1 MLNTL
6 TKRPQS
12 SSSAN
17 LDRPLSPFS
26 SLATVIKN
34 HEMNH
39 SAPVEELNLRVH
51 RTYTSSDENK
61 SERSDSVLADDRSD
75 LFDPNFDFDAG
86 ILGLTILSVE
96 EDSPYAEVRSAVA
109 NFDDPDM
116 PVSTIRAWVLG
127 IIWTVLLAGINQ
139 VIVYRF
145 PSILITNFVALLVI
159 FPCGQAWARVCPS
172 ISVLKMPLN
181 PGPFSIKEH
190 VLSSIMA
197 SVAAQSA
204 YSTDIIA
211 VQRVFYGEIY
221 SFLCNDKPSFLE
233 FQWMLTVST
242 QLIGLSLGGVMHKF
256 LVAPP
261 SMIWPNTLVQ
271 CALLNTLH
279 SQQYAGIGRHRGP
292 SRERFFLMGFI
303 GAVLWST
310 IFSWVSSTA
319 LSTDRLSNYS
329 QPCWI
334 APNNL
339 ANYRRFQSG
348 LGLSMITFDWNQI
361 AYIGSPYVPQHVI
374 ISLRLATPWW
384 SEANVVVGFIL
395 FYVII
400 TPIFYYTNVWYSQ
413 YLPMVASHAFDNT
426 GNSYNLTRVLTN
438 GAFNLQAYKDYSP
451 LYLPCVVSSLS
462 FRTCQTLQR
471 RMNFVIAYGLS
482 FIAIGSTVTHGII
495 YLRKPTLMHFRR
507 SLQEQPDIHARLMTK
522 YAQVRGWYYACVF
535 VVTFAMACLCI
546 ELWPTGMSVWELLVA
561 LGIAGVLVLPIAMI
575 QAVTNRQIPMNVFT
589 ELISGFLL
597 PGTVTFSVLT
607 FGYITTFQA
616 IAFTQDFKLGHY
628 MKIPPLVMFW
638 AQIASTLIAGSVQLG
653 VQMWL
658 FANVPDMCSKTQ
670 KDQFTCQNVQVFGTA
685 SIIWGAIGS
694 RLQFTEGHLYYR
706 KSSLLPHLLSLM
718 YCFLI
723 GAACPAIL
731 WALTKKFPRSKLG
744 YVNVIFGGPA
754 YVPPANSVN
763 YLTWAFVGFIFQHLI
778 RRRRFLW
785 WAKYNY
791 VLSAALDGGTAVGV
805 ILIYFCLQY
814 PLNGTIGI
822 NTIQK
827 WWGNTVY
834 TRTLDWKS
842 PSLKILAPGETFG
855 YDFNLQRA
863 K

>member
-1 MLNTL
+1 
-6 TKRPQS
+6 
-12 SSSAN
+12 
-17 LDRPLSPFS
+17 
-26 SLATVIKN
+26 
-34 HEMNH
+34 MNH
-39 SAPVEELNLRVH
+39 SAPLEELNLRVH

-61 SERSDSVLADDRSD
+61 SER
-75 LFDPNFDFDAG
+75 
-86 ILGLTILSVE
+86 LTILSVE

-221 SFLCNDKPSFLE
+221 SFL

-242 QLIGLSLGGVMHKF
+242 QLIGLSLGGVMHRF

-303 GAVLWST
+303 GAVLWTFLPSYLFT
-310 IFSWVSSTA
+310 ALSIFSWGLNPIDSDTYK
-319 LSTDRLSNYS
+319 TT
-329 QPCWI
+329 
-334 APNNL
+334 
-339 ANYRRFQSG
+339 RFQSG

-361 AYIGSPYVPQHVI
+361 AYIGSPV
-374 ISLRLATPWW
+374 AGW
-384 SEANVVVGFIL
+384 SEANVVVGFIM

-451 LYLPCVVSSLS
+451 LYLP
-462 FRTCQTLQR
+462 
-471 RMNFVIAYGLS
+471 MNFVIAYGLS

-507 SLQEQPDIHARLMTK
+507 SLQEQPDVHARLMTK

-546 ELWPTGMSVWELLVA
+546 ELWPTGMSIWELLVA

-597 PGTVTFSVLT
+597 PGQPVAMMLYT

-653 VQMWL
+653 VQMWC
-658 FANVPDMCSKTQ
+658 VDHR
-670 KDQFTCQNVQVFGTA
+670 NVQVFGTA
-685 SIIWGAIGS
+685 SIIWGAVGS
-694 RLQFTEGHLYYR
+694 RLQFTDGHLYY
-706 KSSLLPHLLSLM
+706 PLM

-731 WALTKKFPRSKLG
+731 WVLTKKFPRSKLG
-744 YVNVIFGGPA
+744 YINVIFGGPA
-754 YVPPANSVN
+754 YVPPANSIN
-763 YLTWAFVGFIFQHLI
+763 YLTWAFVGFIFQHLV

-791 VLSAALDGGTAVGV
+791 
-805 ILIYFCLQY
+805 Y
-814 PLNGTIGI
+814 PLNGTIGM

-842 PSLKILAPGETFG
+842 PPLRALAPGETFG
-855 YDFNLQRA
+855 YDFNLDREI
-863 K
+863 

>member
-1 MLNTL
+1 MNRSALVEDLDL
-6 TKRPQS
+6 T
-12 SSSAN
+12 
-17 LDRPLSPFS
+17 
-26 SLATVIKN
+26 
-34 HEMNH
+34 
-39 SAPVEELNLRVH
+39 VH
-51 RTYTSSDENK
+51 RTFTSSDEGK
-61 SERSDSVLADDRSD
+61 DD

-86 ILGLTILSVE
+86 ILE

-145 PSILITNFVALLVI
+145 PSILITSFVALLVI
-159 FPCGQAWARVCPS
+159 FPCGQAWARLCPS
-172 ISVLKMPLN
+172 ISVLKRPLN

-190 VLSSIMA
+190 VCSSHLDFSDAPWLINFIFQVLSAVMA

-221 SFLCNDKPSFLE
+221 SFL

-242 QLIGLSLGGVMHKF
+242 QLIGLSLGGMMHRF

-292 SRERFFLMGFI
+292 SRERFFLMAFI
-303 GAVLWST
+303 GAVLWSFLPSYLFT
-310 IFSWVSSTA
+310 ALSIFSWVSFELLPGQRFCSI
-319 LSTDRLSNYS
+319 YS

-334 APNNL
+334 APNNIRVNQL
-339 ANYRRFQSG
+339 FGFQSG

-361 AYIGSPYVPQHVI
+361 AYIGSPYVLH
-374 ISLRLATPWW
+374 LATPWW
-384 SEANVVVGFIL
+384 SEANVVAGFIL

-400 TPIFYYTNVWYSQ
+400 TPIFYYTNIWYSQ
-413 YLPMVASHAFDNT
+413 YLPMVASSAFDNT
-426 GNSYNLTRVLTN
+426 GHVYNLTRVLTN
-438 GAFNLQAYKDYSP
+438 GAFNMQAYEDYSP
-451 LYLPCVVSSLS
+451 LYLS
-462 FRTCQTLQR
+462 
-471 RMNFVIAYGLS
+471 MNFVVAYGLS
-482 FIAIGSTVTHGII
+482 FIAIGATVTHGII
-495 YLRKPTLMHFRR
+495 YLRKPTWLHFKR
-507 SLQEQPDIHARLMTK
+507 SLQEQPDIHARLMSK
-522 YAQVRGWYYACVF
+522 YRRVRGWYYACVF

-546 ELWPTGMSVWELLVA
+546 ELWPTGMAIWELIVA
-561 LGIAGVLVLPIAMI
+561 LGLAMI
-575 QAVTNRQIPMNVFT
+575 QAVTNRQVPMNVFT

-597 PGTVTFSVLT
+597 PGQPVAMMLYT

-653 VQMWL
+653 VQLWL
-658 FANVPDMCSKTQ
+658 
-670 KDQFTCQNVQVFGTA
+670 
-685 SIIWGAIGS
+685 WGAIGS
-694 RLQFTEGHLYYR
+694 SLQFTTGHLYY
-706 KSSLLPHLLSLM
+706 PLM
-718 YCFLI
+718 FCFII

-731 WALTKKFPRSKLG
+731 WVLTKRFPRSKLG
-744 YVNVIFGGPA
+744 YVKVIFGGPA
-754 YVPPANSVN
+754 YVPPANGVN
-763 YLTWAFVGFIFQHLI
+763 YLTWALVGFIFQHLV

-791 VLSAALDGGTAVGV
+791 VLSAALDGGTAVGL

-822 NTIQK
+822 NTVQK

-842 PSLKILAPGETFG
+842 PPLKVLAPGETFG
-855 YDFNLQRA
+855 FVFCSITWVA
-863 K
+863 F

>member
-1 MLNTL
+1 
-6 TKRPQS
+6 
-12 SSSAN
+12 
-17 LDRPLSPFS
+17 
-26 SLATVIKN
+26 
-34 HEMNH
+34 
-39 SAPVEELNLRVH
+39 
-51 RTYTSSDENK
+51 
-61 SERSDSVLADDRSD
+61 

-86 ILGLTILSVE
+86 ILE

-145 PSILITNFVALLVI
+145 PSILITSFVALLVI
-159 FPCGQAWARVCPS
+159 FPCGQAWARLCPS
-172 ISVLKMPLN
+172 ISVLKRPLN

-190 VLSSIMA
+190 VLSAVMA

-221 SFLCNDKPSFLE
+221 SFLCK
-233 FQWMLTVST
+233 WMLTVST
-242 QLIGLSLGGVMHKF
+242 QLIGLSLGGMMHRF

-292 SRERFFLMGFI
+292 SRERFFLMAFI
-303 GAVLWST
+303 GAVLWSFLPSYLFT
-310 IFSWVSSTA
+310 ALSIFSW
-319 LSTDRLSNYS
+319 
-329 QPCWI
+329 PCWI
-334 APNNL
+334 APNNIRVNQL
-339 ANYRRFQSG
+339 FGFQSG

-361 AYIGSPYVPQHVI
+361 AYIGSP
-374 ISLRLATPWW
+374 LATPWW
-384 SEANVVVGFIL
+384 SEANVVAGFIL

-400 TPIFYYTNVWYSQ
+400 TPIFYYTNIWYSQ
-413 YLPMVASHAFDNT
+413 YLPYVELSAFDNT
-426 GNSYNLTRVLTN
+426 GHVYNLTRVLTN
-438 GAFNLQAYKDYSP
+438 GAFNMQAYEDYSP
-451 LYLPCVVSSLS
+451 LYLS
-462 FRTCQTLQR
+462 
-471 RMNFVIAYGLS
+471 MNFVVAYGLS
-482 FIAIGSTVTHGII
+482 FIAIGATVTHGII
-495 YLRKPTLMHFRR
+495 YLRKPTWLHFKR
-507 SLQEQPDIHARLMTK
+507 SLQEQPDIHARLMSK
-522 YAQVRGWYYACVF
+522 YRRVRGWYYACVF

-546 ELWPTGMSVWELLVA
+546 ELWPTGMAIWELIVA
-561 LGIAGVLVLPIAMI
+561 LGLARSGVLIAMI
-575 QAVTNRQIPMNVFT
+575 QAVTNRQVPMNVFT

-597 PGTVTFSVLT
+597 PGITHAFLFYATFSLIFPT
-607 FGYITTFQA
+607 SLA

-653 VQMWL
+653 VQLWL
-658 FANVPDMCSKTQ
+658 HLRSLGLSLSNRDMCSKNQ
-670 KDQFTCQNVQVFGTA
+670 KDQFTCQNVQIFGTA

-694 RLQFTEGHLYYR
+694 SLQFTTGHLYY
-706 KSSLLPHLLSLM
+706 PLM
-718 YCFLI
+718 FCFII

-731 WALTKKFPRSKLG
+731 WVLTKRFPRSKLG
-744 YVNVIFGGPA
+744 YVKLASRVIFGGPA
-754 YVPPANSVN
+754 YVPPANGVN
-763 YLTWAFVGFIFQHLI
+763 YLTWALVGFIFQHLV

-791 VLSAALDGGTAVGV
+791 VLSAALDGGTAVGL
-805 ILIYFCLQY
+805 ILIYFWRVSILQY

-822 NTIQK
+822 NTVQQ

-842 PSLKILAPGETFG
+842 PPLKVLAPGETFG
-855 YDFNLQRA
+855 FVFRNIT
-863 K
+863 

>member
-1 MLNTL
+1 
-6 TKRPQS
+6 
-12 SSSAN
+12 
-17 LDRPLSPFS
+17 
-26 SLATVIKN
+26 
-34 HEMNH
+34 
-39 SAPVEELNLRVH
+39 
-51 RTYTSSDENK
+51 
-61 SERSDSVLADDRSD
+61 
-75 LFDPNFDFDAG
+75 
-86 ILGLTILSVE
+86 
-96 EDSPYAEVRSAVA
+96 
-109 NFDDPDM
+109 M

-221 SFLCNDKPSFLE
+221 SFL

-242 QLIGLSLGGVMHKF
+242 QLIGLSLGGVMHRF

-292 SRERFFLMGFI
+292 SRERFFLMAFI
-303 GAVLWST
+303 GAVLWT
-310 IFSWVSSTA
+310 FLPGYLFTA
-319 LSTDRLSNYS
+319 LSVFSW
-329 QPCWI
+329 PCWI

-339 ANYRRFQSG
+339 KVNQLFGFQSG

-361 AYIGSPYVPQHVI
+361 AYIGSP
-374 ISLRLATPWW
+374 LATPWW

-451 LYLPCVVSSLS
+451 LYLP
-462 FRTCQTLQR
+462 
-471 RMNFVIAYGLS
+471 MNFVIAYGLS

-522 YAQVRGWYYACVF
+522 YPQVRGWYYACVF

-546 ELWPTGMSVWELLVA
+546 ELWPTGMSIWELLVA

-597 PGTVTFSVLT
+597 PGQPVAMMLFKT

-694 RLQFTEGHLYYR
+694 RLQFTEGHSYY
-706 KSSLLPHLLSLM
+706 PLM
-718 YCFLI
+718 FCFLI

-731 WALTKKFPRSKLG
+731 WVLTKKFPRSKLG
-744 YVNVIFGGPA
+744 YINFPVIFGGPA

-763 YLTWAFVGFIFQHLI
+763 YLTWAFVGFIFQHLV

-842 PSLKILAPGETFG
+842 PPLRTLAPGETFG
-855 YDFNLQRA
+855 PSP
-863 K
+863 

>member
-1 MLNTL
+1 MN
-6 TKRPQS
+6 R
-12 SSSAN
+12 SA
-17 LDRPLSPFS
+17 L
-26 SLATVIKN
+26 
-34 HEMNH
+34 
-39 SAPVEELNLRVH
+39 VEDLNLTVH
-51 RTYTSSDENK
+51 RTFTSSDEGK
-61 SERSDSVLADDRSD
+61 SSHDRDD

-86 ILGLTILSVE
+86 ILE

-145 PSILITNFVALLVI
+145 PSILITSFVALLVI
-159 FPCGQAWARVCPS
+159 FPCGQAWARLCPS
-172 ISVLKMPLN
+172 ISVLNRPLN

-190 VLSSIMA
+190 VLSAVMA

-221 SFLCNDKPSFLE
+221 SFL

-242 QLIGLSLGGVMHKF
+242 QLIGLSLGGMMHRF

-292 SRERFFLMGFI
+292 SRERFFLMAFI
-303 GAVLWST
+303 GAVLWSFLPSYLFT
-310 IFSWVSSTA
+310 ALSIFSW
-319 LSTDRLSNYS
+319 
-329 QPCWI
+329 PCWI
-334 APNNL
+334 APNNIRVNQL
-339 ANYRRFQSG
+339 FGFQSG

-361 AYIGSPYVPQHVI
+361 AYIG
-374 ISLRLATPWW
+374 RW
-384 SEANVVVGFIL
+384 SEANVVAGFIL

-400 TPIFYYTNVWYSQ
+400 TPIFYYTNIWYSQ
-413 YLPMVASHAFDNT
+413 YLPMVANSAFDNT
-426 GNSYNLTRVLTN
+426 GHVYNLTRVLTN
-438 GAFNLQAYKDYSP
+438 GAFNMQAYEDYSP
-451 LYLPCVVSSLS
+451 LYLS
-462 FRTCQTLQR
+462 
-471 RMNFVIAYGLS
+471 MNFVVAYGLS
-482 FIAIGSTVTHGII
+482 FIAIGATVTHGII
-495 YLRKPTLMHFRR
+495 YLRKPTWLHFKR
-507 SLQEQPDIHARLMTK
+507 SLQEQPDIHARLMSK
-522 YAQVRGWYYACVF
+522 YRRVRGWYYACVF

-546 ELWPTGMSVWELLVA
+546 ELWPTGMAIWELIVA
-561 LGIAGVLVLPIAMI
+561 LGLAMI
-575 QAVTNRQIPMNVFT
+575 QAVTNRQVPMNVFT

-597 PGTVTFSVLT
+597 PGITYAFLFHSTFFT

-653 VQMWL
+653 VQLWL
-658 FANVPDMCSKTQ
+658 VLSNLCFIIHLTFYFQ
-670 KDQFTCQNVQVFGTA
+670 RLFTCQNVQIFGTA

-694 RLQFTEGHLYYR
+694 SLQFTTGHLYY
-706 KSSLLPHLLSLM
+706 PLM
-718 YCFLI
+718 FCFII

-731 WALTKKFPRSKLG
+731 WVLTKRFPRSKLG
-744 YVNVIFGGPA
+744 YVKVIFGGPA
-754 YVPPANSVN
+754 YVPPANGVN
-763 YLTWAFVGFIFQHLI
+763 YLTWALVGFIFQHLV

-791 VLSAALDGGTAVGV
+791 VLSAALDGGTAVGL

-822 NTIQK
+822 NTVQQ

-842 PSLKILAPGETFG
+842 PPLKVLAPGETFG
-855 YDFNLQRA
+855 FVFHTIP
-863 K
+863 

>member
-1 MLNTL
+1 
-6 TKRPQS
+6 
-12 SSSAN
+12 
-17 LDRPLSPFS
+17 
-26 SLATVIKN
+26 
-34 HEMNH
+34 MNH

-61 SERSDSVLADDRSD
+61 SEHSVLTDDRSD

-86 ILGLTILSVE
+86 TLE

-221 SFLCNDKPSFLE
+221 SFL

-242 QLIGLSLGGVMHKF
+242 QLIGLSLGGIMHRF

-292 SRERFFLMGFI
+292 SRERFFLMAFI
-303 GAVLWST
+303 GAVLWTFLPSYLFT
-310 IFSWVSSTA
+310 ALSIFSW
-319 LSTDRLSNYS
+319 
-329 QPCWI
+329 PCWI

-339 ANYRRFQSG
+339 KVNQLFGFQSG
-348 LGLSMITFDWNQI
+348 LALSMITFDWNQI
-361 AYIGSPYVPQHVI
+361 AYIGSP
-374 ISLRLATPWW
+374 LATPWW
-384 SEANVVVGFIL
+384 SEANVVAGFIL

-426 GNSYNLTRVLTN
+426 GSSYNLTRVLTN

-451 LYLPCVVSSLS
+451 LYLP
-462 FRTCQTLQR
+462 
-471 RMNFVIAYGLS
+471 MNFVVAYGLS

-522 YAQVRGWYYACVF
+522 YPQVRGWYYACVF

-546 ELWPTGMSVWELLVA
+546 ELWPTGMSIWELLVA

-597 PGTVTFSVLT
+597 PGQPVAMMLFKT

-694 RLQFTEGHLYYR
+694 RLQFTEGHLYY
-706 KSSLLPHLLSLM
+706 PLM
-718 YCFLI
+718 FCFLI

-731 WALTKKFPRSKLG
+731 WVLTKKFPRSKLG
-744 YVNVIFGGPA
+744 YINFPVIFGGPA

-763 YLTWAFVGFIFQHLI
+763 YLTWAFVGFIFQHLV

-842 PSLKILAPGETFG
+842 PPLRTLAPGETFG
-855 YDFNLQRA
+855 PPP
-863 K
+863 

>member
-61 SERSDSVLADDRSD
+61 SEHSVLADDRSD

-86 ILGLTILSVE
+86 ILE

-211 VQRVFYGEIY
+211 VQRVFYV
-221 SFLCNDKPSFLE
+221 
-233 FQWMLTVST
+233 QWMLTVST
-242 QLIGLSLGGVMHKF
+242 QLIGLSLGGVMHRF

-303 GAVLWST
+303 GAVLWTFLPSYL
-310 IFSWVSSTA
+310 FTA
-319 LSTDRLSNYS
+319 L
-329 QPCWI
+329 
-334 APNNL
+334 
-339 ANYRRFQSG
+339 RFQSG

-361 AYIGSPYVPQHVI
+361 AYIGSP
-374 ISLRLATPWW
+374 LATPWW

-451 LYLPCVVSSLS
+451 LYLP
-462 FRTCQTLQR
+462 
-471 RMNFVIAYGLS
+471 MNFVIAYGLS

-597 PGTVTFSVLT
+597 PGQPVAMMLFKT

-744 YVNVIFGGPA
+744 YVNFPVIFGGPA

-855 YDFNLQRA
+855 PPP
-863 K
+863 